1 MFIVWVSLWPRKNCL
16 PHDGRQL
23 FYYNLAM
30 ETELEAKFLEI
41 DKGSIRAK
49 LRQIGA
55 ELVTEERLMQRV
67 VFESDYLRNNRAW
80 LRVRNE
86 GSVTKLTLKQASD
99 ATDITR
105 IKEAEVS
112 VGNFD
117 DTKTILNGLGLE
129 EKRYQESRRESWKFK
144 DVSIEIDSWPL
155 IPPYIEIEAGSET
168 EVKDVASLLGFD
180 YSTAVFGSADEVFKD
195 TYGID
200 ILSME
205 KLEFER

>member
-1 MFIVWVSLWPRKNCL
+1 
-16 PHDGRQL
+16 
-23 FYYNLAM
+23 M

-41 DKGSIRAK
+41 DKGSIQAK